1 MVEYRPSVVPRWLG
15 VLDGSVW
22 VATRWRTRKLCFMPL
37 DVKRLRVL
45 RELAERG
52 TVAAT
57 AEALSFT
64 PSAVSQQLSALE
76 REAGV
81 VLLEREGRR
90 LALTDAGRTLVAHAD
105 TLLAQ
110 LERAEADLHA
120 GAQEITGTL
129 RVAAFSSFAR
139 SVLPDV
145 TAAMAAHP
153 RLELHVRD
161 AEPQD
166 SLPLL
171 RLGEVDVVVAQR
183 FPYVP
188 RTFGPAFHVV
198 ELFDDP
204 LHLATGPGH
213 HDAPPR
219 FADLAGR
226 PWVAGHPDTS
236 CHAVVVHACHAG
248 GHEPRIVGFS
258 NDFAVIAALVARGV
272 GIALIPQIAHD
283 QAPPEVQLRP
293 LDPPLSRQVLAVVRA
308 GAEERPAVAAF
319 LAELQAAASAR

>member
-1 MVEYRPSVVPRWLG
+1 M
-15 VLDGSVW
+15 
-22 VATRWRTRKLCFMPL
+22 RKLCFMPL
-37 DVKRLRVL
+37 DVRRLRVL

-105 TLLAQ
+105 AVLAQ
-110 LERAEADLHA
+110 LERAEADLRA
-120 GAQEITGTL
+120 GASEITGTL

-139 SVLPDV
+139 SVLPGV
-145 TAAMAAHP
+145 TAAMLVHE
-153 RLELHVRD
+153 RLDLHVRD

-171 RLGEVDVVVAQR
+171 RLGEVDVVIAQR

-188 RTFGPAFHVV
+188 REFGPAFHVE

-213 HDAPPR
+213 HDAVPR
-219 FADLAGR
+219 FADLEGR
-226 PWVAGHPDTS
+226 PWVAGHPGTS
-236 CHAVVVHACHAG
+236 CHEVVQVRLPALGDLVRRWTASVPVG
-248 GHEPRIVGFS
+248 GPSEPSPPAPATR
-258 NDFAVIAALVARGV
+258 AATSRGSS
-272 GIALIPQIAHD
+272 ASPTT
-283 QAPPEVQLRP
+283 
-293 LDPPLSRQVLAVVRA
+293 SRSSR
-308 GAEERPAVAAF
+308 RSSR
-319 LAELQAAASAR
+319 AASGSR

>member
-1 MVEYRPSVVPRWLG
+1 
-15 VLDGSVW
+15 
-22 VATRWRTRKLCFMPL
+22 MPL

-57 AEALSFT
+57 AEALAFT
-64 PSAVSQQLSALE
+64 PSAVSQQLTALE

-90 LALTDAGRTLVAHAD
+90 LKLTDAGRTLVAHAD
-105 TLLAQ
+105 TVLAQ

-120 GAQEITGTL
+120 GSQEISGTL
-129 RVAAFSSFAR
+129 NVAAFSSFAR
-139 SVLPDV
+139 SLLPRAA
-145 TAAMAAHP
+145 AAMLQHQH
-153 RLELHVRD
+153 LQLHVRD

-166 SLPLL
+166 SIPLL
-171 RLGEVDVVVAQR
+171 RLGELDVVIAQR

-188 RTFGPAFHVV
+188 RDFGPAFHVV

-213 HDAPPR
+213 HDASAR
-219 FADLAGR
+219 FGDLAGR

-236 CHAVVVHACHAG
+236 CHEVVVHACHAG

-258 NDFAVIAALVARGV
+258 NDFAVIAALVARGL
-272 GIALIPQIAHD
+272 GIALIP
-283 QAPPEVQLRP
+283 
-293 LDPPLSRQVLAVVRA
+293 
-308 GAEERPAVAAF
+308 
-319 LAELQAAASAR
+319 

>member
-1 MVEYRPSVVPRWLG
+1 
-15 VLDGSVW
+15 
-22 VATRWRTRKLCFMPL
+22 MPL
-37 DVKRLRVL
+37 DVRRLRVL
-45 RELAERG
+45 RELAARG

-57 AEALSFT
+57 AQALSFT

-81 VLLEREGRR
+81 VLLERDGRR

-105 TLLAQ
+105 ALLAQ
-110 LERAEADLHA
+110 LERAEADLAA

-129 RVAAFSSFAR
+129 RVAAFSSYAR
-139 SVLPDV
+139 SVLPRV
-145 TAAMAAHP
+145 TAAMLARHP
-153 RLELHVRD
+153 RLDLHVRD

-166 SLPLL
+166 SVPLL
-171 RLGEVDVVVAQR
+171 RLGELDVVLAQR

-188 RTFGPAFHVV
+188 RDFGEAFCVV

-213 HDAPPR
+213 HDAPAR

-226 PWVAGHPDTS
+226 PWIAGHPGTS
-236 CHAVVVHACHAG
+236 CHEVVLHACHAG

-258 NDFAVIAALVARGV
+258 NDFAVVASLVAEGV
-272 GIALIPQIAHD
+272 GVALIPQIAHD
-283 QAPPEVQLRP
+283 QAPPAVRLTP
-293 LDPPLSRQVLAVVRA
+293 LDLPLSRQVLAVVRA
-308 GAEERPAVAAF
+308 GAEQRPAVATF
-319 LAELQAAASAR
+319 LDELRAAATSR

>member
-1 MVEYRPSVVPRWLG
+1 M
-15 VLDGSVW
+15 
-22 VATRWRTRKLCFMPL
+22 AL
-37 DVKRLRVL
+37 DVRRLRVL

-57 AEALSFT
+57 AQALSFT

-105 TLLAQ
+105 TVLAQ

-120 GAQEITGTL
+120 GASEVSGTL

-139 SVLPDV
+139 SVLPGV
-145 TAAMAAHP
+145 AAAMLAHE
-153 RLELHVRD
+153 RLDVHVRD

-171 RLGEVDVVVAQR
+171 RLGELDVVIAQR

-188 RTFGPAFHVV
+188 RELGPAFGVV
-198 ELFDDP
+198 ELFEDP

-213 HDAPPR
+213 HDVPPR
-219 FADLAGR
+219 FAALAER
-226 PWVAGHPDTS
+226 PWVAGHPGTA
-236 CHAVVVHACHAG
+236 CHEVVVHACHAA

-258 NDFAVIAALVARGV
+258 NDFAVVAALVARGV

-283 QAPPEVQLRP
+283 QAPPAVTLRP

-308 GAEERPAVAAF
+308 GAERRPAVAALLSELE
-319 LAELQAAASAR
+319 LAARAHAG

>member
-1 MVEYRPSVVPRWLG
+1 
-15 VLDGSVW
+15 
-22 VATRWRTRKLCFMPL
+22 MPL

-90 LALTDAGRTLVAHAD
+90 LALTDAGRVLVTHAD
-105 TLLAQ
+105 AVLAQ

-120 GAQEITGTL
+120 ASTEISGTL
-129 RVAAFSSFAR
+129 NVAAFSSFAR
-139 SVLPDV
+139 SLLPRAA
-145 TAAMAAHP
+145 AAMLQHQH
-153 RLELHVRD
+153 LQLHVRD

-166 SLPLL
+166 SIPLL
-171 RLGEVDVVVAQR
+171 RLGELDVVIAQR

-188 RTFGPAFHVV
+188 RDFGPAFHVV
-198 ELFDDP
+198 ELFDDA

-213 HDAPPR
+213 HDAAPR
-219 FADLAGR
+219 FDALGDR
-226 PWVAGHPDTS
+226 PWVAGHPGTS
-236 CHAVVVHACHAG
+236 CHEVVVHACHAA

-258 NDFAVIAALVARGV
+258 NDFAVVAALVAQGV
-272 GIALIPQIAHD
+272 GLALIPEIAHD
-283 QAPPEVQLRP
+283 QAPPEVTLRP

-319 LAELQAAASAR
+319 LDELRAVAAGRPD

>member
-1 MVEYRPSVVPRWLG
+1 
-15 VLDGSVW
+15 
-22 VATRWRTRKLCFMPL
+22 MPL
-37 DVKRLRVL
+37 DVRRLRVL
-45 RELAERG
+45 RELAARG

-81 VLLEREGRR
+81 ALLEREGRR

-110 LERAEADLHA
+110 LERAEADLRA
-120 GAQEITGTL
+120 GAQEVTGTL

-139 SVLPDV
+139 SVLPRV
-145 TAAMAAHP
+145 TAAILRDHP
-153 RLELHVRD
+153 RLDVHVRD

-166 SLPLL
+166 SVPLL
-171 RLGEVDVVVAQR
+171 RLGELDVVIAQR

-188 RTFGPAFHVV
+188 RDFGPAFHVV
-198 ELFDDP
+198 DLFDDA

-213 HDAPPR
+213 HDAPAR
-219 FADLAGR
+219 FADLVGR
-226 PWVAGHPDTS
+226 PWVAGHPGTS
-236 CHAVVVHACHAG
+236 CHEVVVHACHAA

-258 NDFAVIAALVARGV
+258 NDFAVVAALVAQGV
-272 GIALIPQIAHD
+272 GIAMIPEIAHD
-283 QAPPEVQLRP
+283 QAPPEVRLRP

-308 GAEERPAVAAF
+308 GAQERPAVAAF
-319 LAELQAAASAR
+319 LRQLQAASPGPRVAH

>member
-1 MVEYRPSVVPRWLG
+1 
-15 VLDGSVW
+15 
-22 VATRWRTRKLCFMPL
+22 MPL
-37 DVKRLRVL
+37 DVRRLRVL
-45 RELAERG
+45 RELAARG

-81 VLLEREGRR
+81 TLLEREGRR

-110 LERAEADLHA
+110 LERAEADLAA
-120 GAQEITGTL
+120 GREEISGTL

-139 SVLPDV
+139 SPLPRV
-145 TAAMAAHP
+145 CAAMLARHP
-153 RLELHVRD
+153 RLDLHVRD

-166 SLPLL
+166 SVPLL
-171 RLGEVDVVVAQR
+171 RLGELDVVLAQR

-188 RTFGPAFHVV
+188 RDFGEAFHVV
-198 ELFDDP
+198 DLFDDP

-213 HDAPPR
+213 HDAQPA
-219 FADLAGR
+219 FGALGGR
-226 PWVAGHPDTS
+226 PWVAGHPGTS
-236 CHAVVVHACHAG
+236 CHEVVVHACHAA

-258 NDFAVIAALVARGV
+258 NDFAVVTSLVAEGV
-272 GIALIPQIAHD
+272 GIALVPELARD
-283 QAPPEVQLRP
+283 QAPPEVRLRS
-293 LDPPLSRQVLAVVRA
+293 LDPPLHRRVLAVARA
-308 GAEERPAVAAF
+308 GAERRPAVAAF
-319 LAELQAAASAR
+319 LAELQAACASCRTADIH

>member
-1 MVEYRPSVVPRWLG
+1 
-15 VLDGSVW
+15 
-22 VATRWRTRKLCFMPL
+22 MPL

-90 LALTDAGRTLVAHAD
+90 LHLTDAGRTLVAHAD
-105 TLLAQ
+105 TVLAQ

-120 GAQEITGTL
+120 GSQEISGTL
-129 RVAAFSSFAR
+129 NVAAFSSFAR
-139 SVLPDV
+139 SLLPRAA
-145 TAAMAAHP
+145 AAMLAHE

-166 SLPLL
+166 SIPLL
-171 RLGEVDVVVAQR
+171 RLGELDVVVAQR

-188 RTFGPAFHVV
+188 RDFGPAFHVV
-198 ELFDDP
+198 DLFDDP

-213 HDAPPR
+213 DDAPPR
-219 FADLAGR
+219 FAGLAGR
-226 PWVAGHPDTS
+226 PWVAGHPGTS
-236 CHAVVVHACHAG
+236 CHEVVIHACHAA
-248 GHEPRIVGFS
+248 GHEPRVVGFS
-258 NDFAVIAALVARGV
+258 NDFAVVAALVAEGV
-272 GIALIPQIAHD
+272 GVALIPEIAHD
-283 QAPPEVQLRP
+283 QAPPAVTLRP

-308 GAEERPAVAAF
+308 GAEERPAVAAL
-319 LAELQAAASAR
+319 LAELQRLGDGTTPPD

>member
-1 MVEYRPSVVPRWLG
+1 
-15 VLDGSVW
+15 
-22 VATRWRTRKLCFMPL
+22 MPL

-57 AEALSFT
+57 AQALSFT
-64 PSAVSQQLSALE
+64 PSAVSQQLAALE

-90 LALTDAGRTLVAHAD
+90 LALTDAGRLLVTHAD
-105 TLLAQ
+105 AVLAQ
-110 LERAEADLHA
+110 LERAEADLRA
-120 GAQEITGTL
+120 ADGEISGTL

-139 SVLPDV
+139 SVLPRV
-145 TAAMAAHP
+145 TAAMLAHP
-153 RLELHVRD
+153 QLDLHVRD

-166 SLPLL
+166 SIPLL
-171 RLGEVDVVVAQR
+171 RLGELDVVIAQR

-188 RTFGPAFHVV
+188 RDFGPAFHVV

-213 HDAPPR
+213 HDAPAR

-226 PWVAGHPDTS
+226 PWVAGHPGTS
-236 CHAVVVHACHAG
+236 CHEVVLHACHAA
-248 GHEPRIVGFS
+248 GH
-258 NDFAVIAALVARGV
+258 DFAVVAALVAEGV
-272 GIALIPQIAHD
+272 GLALIPRIAHD
-283 QAPPEVQLRP
+283 QAPPAVRLRP
-293 LDPPLSRQVLAVVRA
+293 LEPPLSRQVLAVVRA

-319 LAELQAAASAR
+319 LAQLRAAGAAR

>member
-1 MVEYRPSVVPRWLG
+1 
-15 VLDGSVW
+15 
-22 VATRWRTRKLCFMPL
+22 MPL
-37 DVKRLRVL
+37 DVRRLRVL

-81 VLLEREGRR
+81 PLLEREGRR

-105 TLLAQ
+105 AVLAQ
-110 LERAEADLHA
+110 LERAEADLQA
-120 GAQEITGTL
+120 VGQEISGSL

-139 SVLPDV
+139 SVLPRV
-145 TAAMAAHP
+145 TAAMRRHE
-153 RLELHVRD
+153 RLAVHVRD

-166 SLPLL
+166 SVPLL
-171 RLGEVDVVVAQR
+171 RLGELDVVVAQR

-188 RTFGPAFHVV
+188 RDFGPAFHVV
-198 ELFDDP
+198 DLFDDP

-213 HDAPPR
+213 HDAAPR
-219 FADLAGR
+219 FAALAGR
-226 PWVAGHPDTS
+226 PWVAGHPGTS
-236 CHAVVVHACHAG
+236 CHEVVVHACHAA
-248 GHEPRIVGFS
+248 GHEPEIVGFS
-258 NDFAVIAALVARGV
+258 NDFAVVSALVAQGV
-272 GIALIPQIAHD
+272 GIALIPEIAHD
-283 QAPPEVQLRP
+283 QAPPEVRLRP
-293 LDPPLSRQVLAVVRA
+293 LDPPLTRKVLAVVRA

-319 LAELQAAASAR
+319 LAELRAAVAPAVAA

>member
-1 MVEYRPSVVPRWLG
+1 
-15 VLDGSVW
+15 VLN
-22 VATRWRTRKLCFMPL
+22 MPL

-90 LALTDAGRTLVAHAD
+90 LALTDAGRVLVAHAD
-105 TLLAQ
+105 TVLAQ

-120 GAQEITGTL
+120 ASTEVSGTL
-129 RVAAFSSFAR
+129 NVAAFSSFAR
-139 SVLPDV
+139 SLLPQAA
-145 TAAMAAHP
+145 AAMLQHQH
-153 RLELHVRD
+153 LQLHVRD

-166 SLPLL
+166 SIPLL
-171 RLGEVDVVVAQR
+171 RLGELDVVIAQR

-188 RTFGPAFHVV
+188 RDFGPAFHVV
-198 ELFDDP
+198 ELFDDA

-213 HDAPPR
+213 RDAPAR
-219 FADLAGR
+219 FDALADR
-226 PWVAGHPDTS
+226 PWVAGHPGTS
-236 CHAVVVHACHAG
+236 CHEVVIHACHAA

-258 NDFAVIAALVARGV
+258 NDFAVVAALVAQDV
-272 GIALIPQIAHD
+272 GLALIPEIAHD
-283 QAPPEVQLRP
+283 QAPPEVTLRP

-319 LAELQAAASAR
+319 LAELRAVAAGRRD

>member
-1 MVEYRPSVVPRWLG
+1 M
-15 VLDGSVW
+15 
-22 VATRWRTRKLCFMPL
+22 AL

-64 PSAVSQQLSALE
+64 PSAVSQQLAALE

-120 GAQEITGTL
+120 GEEEIGGTL

-139 SVLPDV
+139 SVLPGV
-145 TAAMAAHP
+145 AAAMAAHP
-153 RLELHVRD
+153 RLALHVRD

-171 RLGEVDVVVAQR
+171 RLGELDVVLAQR

-188 RTFGPAFHVV
+188 REFGPAFHVV
-198 ELFDDP
+198 ALFEDP

-213 HDAPPR
+213 HDAEPR
-219 FADLAGR
+219 FAALAGR
-226 PWVAGHPDTS
+226 PWVAGHPGTS
-236 CHAVVVHACHAG
+236 CHEVVVHACHAG

-258 NDFAVIAALVARGV
+258 NDFAVVSALVAQGV
-272 GIALIPQIAHD
+272 GVALIPEIAHD
-283 QAPPEVQLRP
+283 QAPPEVRLRP

-308 GAEERPAVAAF
+308 GAEARPAVAAF
-319 LAELQAAASAR
+319 LEELRRATAAR

>member
-1 MVEYRPSVVPRWLG
+1 
-15 VLDGSVW
+15 
-22 VATRWRTRKLCFMPL
+22 MPL

-57 AEALSFT
+57 AEALAFT

-81 VLLEREGRR
+81 TLLEREGRR

-105 TLLAQ
+105 AVLGQ
-110 LERAEADLHA
+110 LERAAADLHA
-120 GAQEITGTL
+120 ANDEVSGTL

-139 SVLPDV
+139 SLLPRA
-145 TAAMAAHP
+145 TAAMLAHE
-153 RLELHVRD
+153 RLDVHVRD

-166 SLPLL
+166 SPPLL
-171 RLGEVDVVVAQR
+171 RLGELDFAAAQR

-188 RTFGPAFHVV
+188 RDFGEAFSVV
-198 ELFDDP
+198 ELSDDP
-204 LHLATGPGH
+204 LPLATGPGH
-213 HDAPPR
+213 HDAPAR
-219 FADLAGR
+219 FADLAAR
-226 PWVAGHPDTS
+226 PWIAGHPGTS
-236 CHAVVVHACHAG
+236 CHEVVLHACHAG

-258 NDFAVIAALVARGV
+258 NDFAVVAALVARGV
-272 GIALIPQIAHD
+272 GIALIRAIAHD
-283 QAPPEVQLRP
+283 QAPPEVRLPP

-319 LAELQAAASAR
+319 LRELRAVAGR

>member
-1 MVEYRPSVVPRWLG
+1 
-15 VLDGSVW
+15 
-22 VATRWRTRKLCFMPL
+22 MPL
-37 DVKRLRVL
+37 DVKRLRIL

-81 VLLEREGRR
+81 ALLEREGRR
-90 LALTDAGRTLVAHAD
+90 LTLTDAGRTLVAHAD
-105 TLLAQ
+105 AVLAQ

-120 GAQEITGTL
+120 GAQEVTGTL
-129 RVAAFSSFAR
+129 RIGAFSSFAR
-139 SVLPDV
+139 SILPRV
-145 TAAMAAHP
+145 TAAILRDHP
-153 RLELHVRD
+153 RLDVHVRD

-166 SLPLL
+166 SVPLL
-171 RLGEVDVVVAQR
+171 RLGELDVVIAQR

-188 RTFGPAFHVV
+188 RDFGPAFHVV
-198 ELFDDP
+198 DLFDDA

-213 HDAPPR
+213 HDAPAR

-226 PWVAGHPDTS
+226 PWVAGHPGTS
-236 CHAVVVHACHAG
+236 CHEVVVHACHAA

-258 NDFAVIAALVARGV
+258 NDFAVVAALVAQGV
-272 GIALIPQIAHD
+272 GIAMIPEIAHD
-283 QAPPEVQLRP
+283 QAPPEVALRP
-293 LDPPLSRQVLAVVRA
+293 LDPPLSRKVLAVVRA
-308 GAEERPAVAAF
+308 GAQERPAVAAF
-319 LAELQAAASAR
+319 LAQLRAASPAPRVAR

>member
-1 MVEYRPSVVPRWLG
+1 
-15 VLDGSVW
+15 
-22 VATRWRTRKLCFMPL
+22 MPL
-37 DVKRLRVL
+37 DVRRLRVL

-57 AEALSFT
+57 AEALAFT

-81 VLLEREGRR
+81 PLLEREGRR
-90 LALTDAGRTLVAHAD
+90 LALTDAGRTLVTHAD
-105 TLLAQ
+105 AVLAQ
-110 LERAEADLHA
+110 LEAAEAELA
-120 GAQEITGTL
+120 AASQEVTGTL

-139 SVLPDV
+139 SILPRA
-145 TAAMAAHP
+145 TAAMLRHHE
-153 RLELHVRD
+153 RLDVHVRD

-171 RLGEVDVVVAQR
+171 RLGEVDVVLAQR

-188 RTFGPAFHVV
+188 REYGPAFHVV

-213 HDAPPR
+213 HDASAR

-236 CHAVVVHACHAG
+236 CHAIVVHACRAA
-248 GHEPRIVGFS
+248 GHEPRIVAFS
-258 NDFAVIAALVARGV
+258 NDFAVVSALVGEGV
-272 GIALIPQIAHD
+272 GLALIPTIAHD
-283 QAPPEVQLRP
+283 QAPSSVRLRP
-293 LDPPLSRQVLAVVRA
+293 LDPPLSRQVLAVTRS
-308 GAEERPAVAAF
+308 GAERRPAVAAF
-319 LAELQAAASAR
+319 LEELRAACDAWASAR

>member
-1 MVEYRPSVVPRWLG
+1 
-15 VLDGSVW
+15 
-22 VATRWRTRKLCFMPL
+22 MPL

-81 VLLEREGRR
+81 TLLEREGRR
-90 LALTDAGRTLVAHAD
+90 LALTDAGRVLVAHAD
-105 TLLAQ
+105 TVLAQ
-110 LERAEADLHA
+110 LERAEAELHA
-120 GAQEITGTL
+120 ASTEISGTL
-129 RVAAFSSFAR
+129 NVAAFSSFAR
-139 SVLPDV
+139 SLLPRAA
-145 TAAMAAHP
+145 AAMLTHQH
-153 RLELHVRD
+153 LQLHVRD

-166 SLPLL
+166 SIPLL
-171 RLGEVDVVVAQR
+171 RLGELDVVIAQR

-188 RTFGPAFHVV
+188 RDFGPAFHVV

-204 LHLATGPGH
+204 LHLAAGPGH

-219 FADLAGR
+219 FDQLARR
-226 PWVAGHPDTS
+226 PWVAGHPGTS
-236 CHAVVVHACHAG
+236 CHEVVVHACHAA
-248 GHEPRIVGFS
+248 GHEPQIVGFS
-258 NDFAVIAALVARGV
+258 NDFAVVAALVAQGV
-272 GIALIPQIAHD
+272 GLALIPEIAHD
-283 QAPPEVQLRP
+283 QAPAEVTLRP
-293 LDPPLSRQVLAVVRA
+293 LDPPLTRQVLAVVRA

-319 LAELQAAASAR
+319 LDELRAVAAHHAAN

>member
-1 MVEYRPSVVPRWLG
+1 
-15 VLDGSVW
+15 
-22 VATRWRTRKLCFMPL
+22 MPL
-37 DVKRLRVL
+37 DVRRLRVL

-64 PSAVSQQLSALE
+64 PSAVSQQLSTLE

-81 VLLEREGRR
+81 VLLERDGRR

-105 TLLAQ
+105 TVLAQ
-110 LERAEADLHA
+110 LERAEAELA
-120 GAQEITGTL
+120 ASAEEITGTL

-145 TAAMAAHP
+145 TAAMLVHE
-153 RLELHVRD
+153 RLALHVRD

-171 RLGEVDVVVAQR
+171 RLGEVDVVIAQR

-188 RTFGPAFHVV
+188 RAFGPAFEVV
-198 ELFDDP
+198 ELFEDSI
-204 LHLATGPGH
+204 HLATGPGH

-219 FADLAGR
+219 FAQLAGR
-226 PWVAGHPDTS
+226 PWVAGHPGTS
-236 CHAVVVHACHAG
+236 CHEVVVHACHAG
-248 GHEPRIVGFS
+248 GHDPRIVGFS
-258 NDFAVIAALVARGV
+258 NDFAVVAALVARGV
-272 GIALIPQIAHD
+272 GIALIPEIAHD
-283 QAPPEVQLRP
+283 QAPPEVTLRP
-293 LDPPLSRQVLAVVRA
+293 LDPPLKRDVLAVVRA
-308 GAEERPAVAAF
+308 GAARRPAIAAF
-319 LAELQAAASAR
+319 LGELRAAARARRA

>member
-1 MVEYRPSVVPRWLG
+1 
-15 VLDGSVW
+15 
-22 VATRWRTRKLCFMPL
+22 MPL
-37 DVKRLRVL
+37 DVRRLRVL

-90 LALTDAGRTLVAHAD
+90 LALTDAGRVLVAHAD
-105 TLLAQ
+105 AVLAQ

-120 GAQEITGTL
+120 ASTEISGTL
-129 RVAAFSSFAR
+129 NVAAFSSFAR
-139 SVLPDV
+139 SLLPQAA
-145 TAAMAAHP
+145 AAMLQHQH
-153 RLELHVRD
+153 LQLHVRD

-166 SLPLL
+166 SIPLL
-171 RLGEVDVVVAQR
+171 RLGELDVVIAQR

-188 RTFGPAFHVV
+188 RDFGPAFHVV
-198 ELFDDP
+198 ELFDDA
-204 LHLATGPGH
+204 LHLATGPGQ
-213 HDAPPR
+213 HDATPR
-219 FADLAGR
+219 FDALADR
-226 PWVAGHPDTS
+226 PWVAGHPGTS
-236 CHAVVVHACHAG
+236 CHEVVVHACHAA

-258 NDFAVIAALVARGV
+258 NDFAVVAALVAQGV
-272 GIALIPQIAHD
+272 GLALIPEIAHD
-283 QAPPEVQLRP
+283 QAPPEVTLRP
-293 LDPPLSRQVLAVVRA
+293 LAPPLSRQVLAVVRA

-319 LAELQAAASAR
+319 LDELRAVAADRRD

>member
-1 MVEYRPSVVPRWLG
+1 
-15 VLDGSVW
+15 
-22 VATRWRTRKLCFMPL
+22 MPL
-37 DVKRLRVL
+37 DVRRLRVL

-57 AEALSFT
+57 AQALSFT

-105 TLLAQ
+105 AVLAQ

-120 GAQEITGTL
+120 GAHEVSGTL

-145 TAAMAAHP
+145 AAAMLAHE
-153 RLELHVRD
+153 RLALHVRD

-171 RLGEVDVVVAQR
+171 RLGELDVVIAQR

-188 RTFGPAFHVV
+188 RDFGSAYTVV

-219 FADLAGR
+219 FAALADY
-226 PWVAGHPDTS
+226 PWVAGHPGTS
-236 CHAVVVHACHAG
+236 CHEVVVHACHAG

-258 NDFAVIAALVARGV
+258 NDFAVVAALVARGV

-283 QAPPEVQLRP
+283 QAPAEVRLRP

-308 GAEERPAVAAF
+308 GAEQRPAVAAF
-319 LAELQAAASAR
+319 LGELRAAAHVRTG

>member
-1 MVEYRPSVVPRWLG
+1 
-15 VLDGSVW
+15 
-22 VATRWRTRKLCFMPL
+22 MPL

-81 VLLEREGRR
+81 TLLEREGRR

-105 TLLAQ
+105 AVLAQ

-120 GAQEITGTL
+120 GAQEVTGTL

-139 SVLPDV
+139 SVLPRV
-145 TAAMAAHP
+145 TAAILRDHP
-153 RLELHVRD
+153 RLDVHVRD

-166 SLPLL
+166 SVPLL
-171 RLGEVDVVVAQR
+171 RLGELDVVIAQR

-188 RTFGPAFHVV
+188 RDFGPAFHVV
-198 ELFDDP
+198 DLFDDP

-213 HDAPPR
+213 QDAPAR
-219 FADLAGR
+219 FAGLAGR
-226 PWVAGHPDTS
+226 PWVAGHPGTS
-236 CHAVVVHACHAG
+236 CHEVVVHACHAA

-258 NDFAVIAALVARGV
+258 NDFAVVAALVAQGV
-272 GIALIPQIAHD
+272 GIAMIPAIAHD
-283 QAPPEVQLRP
+283 QAPPEVRLRP

-308 GAEERPAVAAF
+308 GAQERPAVAAF
-319 LAELQAAASAR
+319 LAQLRAASPPPRAR